1 MLRSM
6 PTGWMGP
13 RRVTLPGWRSGRRF
27 APNFKHRRRILPN
40 PAHQAASKPHAS
52 RPALGG
58 WMQRLKRIFHVGIVR
73 VAPSGRGY
81 GSPAESEMES
91 IERFIP
97 AS

>member
-1 MLRSM
+1 MLAD
-6 PTGWMGP
+6 WKEP
-13 RRVTLPGWRSGRRF
+13 RRITVPGGRRGRRF

-40 PAHQAASKPHAS
+40 PAHQAAGKPHAS

-58 WMQRLKRIFHVGIVR
+58 WMQWLKRIFHVGIVR
-73 VAPSGRGY
+73 VTLSGRGY
-81 GSPAESEMES
+81 GSPAQSEIES